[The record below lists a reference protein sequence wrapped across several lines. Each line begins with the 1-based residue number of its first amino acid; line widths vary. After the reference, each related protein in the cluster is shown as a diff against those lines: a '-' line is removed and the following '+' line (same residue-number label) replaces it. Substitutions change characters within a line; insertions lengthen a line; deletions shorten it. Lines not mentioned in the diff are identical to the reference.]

1 MSGFRS
7 DIGRLAKRATEFDD
21 LAGRAE
27 RLARDLRQSAES
39 SSPCWGNDEIGQRFA
54 ASHQPRAQQALDELG
69 ALPGQLRDMGAKFA
83 DTASDQQRVD
93 ANNADV
99 LGARAQQG

>member
-7 DIGRLAKRATEFDD
+7 DIGQLAKRATEFDD
-21 LAGRAE
+21 HAGRAE
-27 RLARDLRQSAES
+27 HLAQDLRQSAR
-39 SSPCWGNDEIGQRFA
+39 PCWGDDEIGQCFA
-54 ASHQPRAQQALDELG
+54 ASHQPRAQQALDELN
-69 ALPGQLRDMGAKFA
+69 ALSGQFRDMGAKFA

-93 ANNADV
+93 ADNAGM